1 MSMADHLAPSFSSS
15 YNPPAER
22 LNATPAQP
30 QRSEP
35 PATRPIKSGSPIR
48 AISER
53 SIIAPPPSSSSA
65 VATGRANSPHSDIAL
80 RSNKSIDSL
89 APPLPH
95 QPQARGHRDIPHS
108 DIALRSNESIDSL
121 APPRPH
127 QPQARA
133 QPDMYVI
140 SSSLPTGQPFGC
152 PVGLF
157 IHLTRVVLT
166 SCTYPPRPT
175 APKPATSPS
184 DHISHRPP
192 PLPPQPPAT
201 QANRNVSG
209 ADELHLSAS
218 SYSPPACDLAERSYI
233 ASATTLPPQP
243 PATQADSKA
252 STAPGRAIDAQ
263 APPPLLFINER
274 PFGRSNKQQRT
285 PATNNWCANFFN
297 FISLPTWQP
306 SGCQVGMPL
315 AIIWLTEA
323 APTEQGLQLGRPTV
337 F

>member
-1 MSMADHLAPSFSSS
+1 MADHLAPSFSSS

-35 PATRPIKSGSPIR
+35 PATRPIKSGSVIPPSYAAGVPGQFACDKEKPSSSSSFSQFLYSGYPYTIHTWPQRRLLLAHSELVIKRPIR

-243 PATQADSKA
+243 PATQADSKGNVHLFLCPLGSHLA
-252 STAPGRAIDAQ
+252 AQ
-263 APPPLLFINER
+263 WAYH
-274 PFGRSNKQQRT
+274 
-285 PATNNWCANFFN
+285 W
-297 FISLPTWQP
+297 P
-306 SGCQVGMPL
+306 S
-315 AIIWLTEA
+315 
-323 APTEQGLQLGRPTV
+323 
-337 F
+337 